1 MYKIRKEVAKQLK
14 NKYIVDNLE
23 FSDTWVSQLLNEKRV
38 IPKHSAYAI
47 ASLYNKKIED
57 LFEKVGK

>member
-1 MYKIRKEVAKQLK
+1 MYKIKKEVKDQLK
-14 NKYIVDNLE
+14 NKYIVDELG
-23 FSDTWVSQLLNEKRV
+23 FSETWVSQLLNEKRV

-47 ASLYNKKIED
+47 AKLYDKEIKD

>member
-1 MYKIRKEVAKQLK
+1 MYKIRKEVVGQLK
-14 NKYIVDNLE
+14 NKYIVDNLK
-23 FSDTWVSQLLNEKRV
+23 FSETWVSQLLNEKRV

-47 ASLYNKKIED
+47 ASLYGKEIKD

>member
-1 MYKIRKEVAKQLK
+1 MYKIRKEVVGQLK
-14 NKYIVDNLE
+14 NKYIVDNLG
-23 FSDTWVSQLLNEKRV
+23 FSETWVSQLLNEKRV

-47 ASLYNKKIED
+47 ASLYGKEIKD

>member
-1 MYKIRKEVAKQLK
+1 MYKIRKEIKDTIK
-14 NKYIVDNLE
+14 NKYIVDNLG
-23 FSDTWVSQLLNEKRV
+23 FSDTWVSELLNEKRV

-47 ASLYNKKIED
+47 ASLYKKEIKD

>member
-1 MYKIRKEVAKQLK
+1 MYKIRKKVKDTIK
-14 NKYIVDNLE
+14 NKYIVEQLDLSN
-23 FSDTWVSQLLNEKRV
+23 TYVSELLNEKRV

-47 ASLYNKKIED
+47 ASLYGKEIKD

>member
-1 MYKIRKEVAKQLK
+1 MFKIRKEVIGQLK
-14 NKYIVDNLE
+14 NKYIVDNLG
-23 FSDTWVSQLLNEKRV
+23 FSETWVSQLLNEKRV

-47 ASLYNKKIED
+47 ASLYGKEIKD

>member
-1 MYKIRKEVAKQLK
+1 MYKIKEEVAEQLK

-23 FSDTWVSQLLNEKRV
+23 LSSVYVSQLLNRKRV

-47 ASLYNKKIED
+47 ARLYGKEIKD

>member
-23 FSDTWVSQLLNEKRV
+23 VSDTWVSQLLNEKRV

>member
-1 MYKIRKEVAKQLK
+1 MYKIRKEVKDTIK

-23 FSDTWVSQLLNEKRV
+23 YSDTWVSELLNEKRV

-47 ASLYNKKIED
+47 ASLYKKEIKD

>member
-1 MYKIRKEVAKQLK
+1 MYKIKKEIVKQLK

-23 FSDTWVSQLLNEKRV
+23 FSETWVSQLLNGKRV

-47 ASLYNKKIED
+47 ASLYGKKIED
-57 LFEKVGK
+57 IFEKVGK